1 VTLILNNAEIDGLL
15 DMGECI
21 SVLED
26 AYQELDARRG
36 INHQRTDS
44 MAPIGDSDAV
54 YSLKTMDGVIPK
66 LGVSAVR
73 ISSDVVTWPEVEGK
87 RRRVKVPAAPGER
100 YVGLVLLFS
109 TTTGEPLAIFPDG
122 VVQRMRVAGANGI
135 WAKYLARENTHTVG
149 LLGSGW
155 QAGSQIMA
163 IAAVRDVKK
172 VLCFSPNR
180 DRREAFCREMS
191 ASLDMEFLP
200 VASAKDATKDADAIV
215 CATSSINHIL
225 SQDDVQP
232 GQFISSIKLA
242 EIAPVALSAMDK
254 VAIHLDAPSST
265 RLTTEGLKVVEVT
278 QGEGDG
284 VSQSFD
290 LSTCPTAFDL
300 LAGRA
305 EGRTSETET
314 TCFLN
319 NVGLG
324 YQFAAIGSLLVEKAR
339 EQGVGNEVPTD
350 WFTEK
355 EHL

>member
-1 VTLILNNAEIDGLL
+1 
-15 DMGECI
+15 
-21 SVLED
+21 
-26 AYQELDARRG
+26 
-36 INHQRTDS
+36 
-44 MAPIGDSDAV
+44 
-54 YSLKTMDGVIPK
+54 
-66 LGVSAVR
+66 
-73 ISSDVVTWPEVEGK
+73 
-87 RRRVKVPAAPGER
+87 
-100 YVGLVLLFS
+100 
-109 TTTGEPLAIFPDG
+109 
-122 VVQRMRVAGANGI
+122 
-135 WAKYLARENTHTVG
+135 
-149 LLGSGW
+149 
-155 QAGSQIMA
+155 MA

-242 EIAPVALSAMDK
+242 EIAPVALSAMGK